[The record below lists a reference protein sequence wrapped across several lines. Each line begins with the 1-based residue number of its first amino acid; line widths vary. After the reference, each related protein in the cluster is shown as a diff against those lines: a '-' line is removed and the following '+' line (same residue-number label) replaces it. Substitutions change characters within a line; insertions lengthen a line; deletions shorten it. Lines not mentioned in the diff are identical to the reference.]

1 MSILYALISKR
12 TKEENQ
18 YKEKILCDQIFSSSS
33 SKKEKN
39 SYSNFPHITLKVLRK
54 IKLTNKPSILKFDDF
69 KFFYINNENIIFL
82 CMCNIDYDNNRGVR
96 FLNKI
101 LLKFYSTFKEEEIN
115 NSIQYSLNSFN
126 KDIKEI
132 GDQYNNNEIDS
143 DEENMNIDKLKKNLI
158 ETKDILINSN
168 EMLDLRGENMKV
180 MLKKAGSLK
189 DDSSIYSY
197 GANKMKNRFKRKNY
211 IYIIIFF
218 TIFGGFLFYYFNGNN
233 KKEYKSPSLTADAI
247 VLRKHKNDDKH
258 DILLDTRGND
268 HLAFLGGFVEYNE
281 DPMKGCLRE
290 LKEETNLDGFD
301 IELLTVRGN
310 PKRDPRKHVVT
321 IAYTVIVNENAEPIG
336 ADDAKDAK
344 FYNLEDIY
352 KNYKNKMSF
361 DHYEIIEELIQKKFK
376 NLYNY

>member
-12 TKEENQ
+12 TKEDNH

-115 NSIQYSLNSFN
+115 NSIQYSLNSFS
-126 KDIKEI
+126 KVIKEI

-218 TIFGGFLFYYFNGNN
+218 IIFGGFLFYYFN
-233 KKEYKSPSLTADAI
+233 
-247 VLRKHKNDDKH
+247 
-258 DILLDTRGND
+258 
-268 HLAFLGGFVEYNE
+268 
-281 DPMKGCLRE
+281 
-290 LKEETNLDGFD
+290 
-301 IELLTVRGN
+301 
-310 PKRDPRKHVVT
+310 
-321 IAYTVIVNENAEPIG
+321 
-336 ADDAKDAK
+336 
-344 FYNLEDIY
+344 
-352 KNYKNKMSF
+352 
-361 DHYEIIEELIQKKFK
+361 
-376 NLYNY
+376 

>member
-12 TKEENQ
+12 TKEDNH

-39 SYSNFPHITLKVLRK
+39 SYSNFPHISLKVLRK

-69 KFFYINNENIIFL
+69 KLFYINNENIIFL
-82 CMCNIDYDNNRGVR
+82 CMCNIDYDNNKGVR

-218 TIFGGFLFYYFNGNN
+218 IIFGGFLFYYFN
-233 KKEYKSPSLTADAI
+233 
-247 VLRKHKNDDKH
+247 
-258 DILLDTRGND
+258 
-268 HLAFLGGFVEYNE
+268 
-281 DPMKGCLRE
+281 
-290 LKEETNLDGFD
+290 
-301 IELLTVRGN
+301 
-310 PKRDPRKHVVT
+310 
-321 IAYTVIVNENAEPIG
+321 
-336 ADDAKDAK
+336 
-344 FYNLEDIY
+344 
-352 KNYKNKMSF
+352 
-361 DHYEIIEELIQKKFK
+361 
-376 NLYNY
+376 